1 MGGLE
6 RVFEIGRI
14 FRNEGTSARHN
25 PEFTSIELYQAYA
38 DYDDM
43 MALTE
48 SIIRTCAQVCLPACL
63 PTWCSARPEWAGRG
77 GGRRRRGAEC
87 SLGLP
92 MACPRV
98 PLPEPHSPV
107 CVRCRAGRGRQPAA
121 PVPGADAGL

>member
-1 MGGLE
+1 MALGGLGSLCRHPRYLIHPPTHTHKHHTPACCCCRRRRSPPPPQVGGLE

-48 SIIRTCAQVCLPACL
+48 SILRTCAL
-63 PTWCSARPEWAGRG
+63 
-77 GGRRRRGAEC
+77 
-87 SLGLP
+87 
-92 MACPRV
+92 
-98 PLPEPHSPV
+98 V
-107 CVRCRAGRGRQPAA
+107 CVCAWRSAA
-121 PVPGADAGL
+121 